1 MVDPEVVRRRLEEID
16 FRVRRIEAIQEGG
29 QERFLSDPDV
39 QAAAEH
45 HLQVAIQAAIDIGNH
60 ILSEDFPKPPDSYP
74 GVFEALGREE
84 ILDGDLAARLAGAAR
99 QRNLL
104 VHLYLDVDPIIVWKS
119 LEGMGDLR
127 LFAEA
132 IGRYLG
138 TS

>member
-16 FRVRRIEAIQEGG
+16 FRVRRI
-29 QERFLSDPDV
+29 
-39 QAAAEH
+39 
-45 HLQVAIQAAIDIGNH
+45 
-60 ILSEDFPKPPDSYP
+60 EDFPKPPDSYP